1 MVKKN
6 TYIKERILQIAKNKG
21 LSYGKF
27 LSGLGLNY
35 ANFKGKQKLTGIN
48 SNSIEIIISKYPEVN
63 LHWLITGEG
72 KMFVLSTNIT
82 PSPVGSSEKNNKEMF
97 FEVLKENREL
107 NNENRA
113 LLKTIVSLK
122 KSNTRIFL

>member
-6 TYIKERILQIAKNKG
+6 TYIKERILQIAKNKSI
-21 LSYGKF
+21 SYEKF
-27 LSGLGLNY
+27 LTGLGLNY

-48 SNSIEIIISKYPEVN
+48 SNSIETIISKYPEVN
-63 LHWLITGEG
+63 LHWLVVGEG
-72 KMFVLSTNIT
+72 EMFLSSTNIT
-82 PSPVGSSEKNNKEMF
+82 NASIESSEKNSKEMF

-113 LLKTIVSLK
+113 LQKIIDSLK